1 MIFSSNFYDK
11 ALREMIDK
19 LVGLDSQVH
28 KYNLI
33 HLRHYTFLL
42 KVFGSDYG
50 ALLFISLFFFF
61 LSYQF
66 PTFFSLSPFYISI
79 VSCVFFLNHSYFFLI
94 VIEDVFGLIK
104 LTRSRQGNFYII

>member
-1 MIFSSNFYDK
+1 
-11 ALREMIDK
+11 MIDK

-50 ALLFISLFFFF
+50 ALLFISLFFFLSF
-61 LSYQF
+61 LSISHVFLTLPFLYF
-66 PTFFSLSPFYISI
+66 NCLLCFFFKKSFLN
-79 VSCVFFLNHSYFFLI
+79 FFLT

-104 LTRSRQGNFYII
+104 LTRSRQGNFYVI

>member
-1 MIFSSNFYDK
+1 
-11 ALREMIDK
+11 MIDK

-50 ALLFISLFFFF
+50 ALLFISLFFFLSF
-61 LSYQF
+61 LSISHVF
-66 PTFFSLSPFYISI
+66 LTLPFLYFN
-79 VSCVFFLNHSYFFLI
+79 CLLCFFFLNHSYFFLI

-104 LTRSRQGNFYII
+104 LTRSRQGNFYVI